1 MSDAG
6 DARSALAAIAA
17 DTCYTGYVEVSSGV
31 SRQLDTETGRLFAEL
46 TGAGCAAGSYA
57 LNDFD
62 DVWGAVRHFFSAS
75 QAAREP
81 ARGGM
86 SGDWQTYIRR
96 IEDLAARS
104 GLEFHPVDFEA
115 VPDSFMMEIA
125 VYGLPVRMPH
135 WSFGV
140 RYIYQL
146 IQRHMGHSR
155 LFEVVFPGNP
165 GHAYLAASNG
175 LAENILVTAHVL
187 GHADFSRNNLLF
199 RRCQEQVSEHIVEH
213 AANHARQISR
223 RSRPTARSG
232 SRQALDAALA
242 LEQHIDVDQ
251 ALRRERYPGVR
262 RGAEGARG
270 RCSSASASPR
280 SSPPAAA
287 RGPEAR
293 KRAPVP
299 PHPERDLLWFIA
311 HYAPEMESW
320 ERDIFLA
327 VREESFYFY
336 PVFATQIMN
345 EGWASYWHARLL
357 READFVPQQTYVDAI
372 KCHSDVVRPIAADS
386 QVALSVN
393 PYHLGFSM
401 WEKIVASQGL
411 EAARRIMEQ
420 DDDFGF
426 VRNHLTRE
434 LAEELGLFRYS
445 ARSDGQVKVLEHDLP
460 ALHEA
465 LLGPKY
471 NFGAPVVCAHKVRND
486 GTLELHARRVGR
498 RPRT

>member
-1 MSDAG
+1 
-6 DARSALAAIAA
+6 
-17 DTCYTGYVEVSSGV
+17 
-31 SRQLDTETGRLFAEL
+31 
-46 TGAGCAAGSYA
+46 
-57 LNDFD
+57 
-62 DVWGAVRHFFSAS
+62 
-75 QAAREP
+75 
-81 ARGGM
+81 M
-86 SGDWQTYIRR
+86 SGDWHSYVQR
-96 IEDLAARS
+96 IEELAARS
-104 GLEFHPVDFEA
+104 GLRFHPVDFEA

-165 GHAYLAASNG
+165 GHAYLASSNG

-199 RRCQEQVSEHIVEH
+199 RRCQEQVSERIVEH
-213 AANHARQISR
+213 AANHARQISQAIEAYGA
-223 RSRPTARSG
+223 ARVEA
-232 SRQALDAALA
+232 ALDAALA

-251 ALRRERYPGVR
+251 ALRRELYPEYA
-262 RGAEGARG
+262 AEPKALVDDAFRK
-270 RCSSASASPR
+270 RFASLEPASASG
-280 SSPPAAA
+280 A
-287 RGPEAR
+287 GEAR

-299 PHPERDLLWFIA
+299 PHPERDLLWFVA

-357 READFVPQQTYVDAI
+357 READFVPQQAYVDAI
-372 KCHSDVVRPIAADS
+372 KCHSDVVRPVAAEQ
-386 QVALSVN
+386 QVALSIN
-393 PYHLGFSM
+393 PYHLGFAM
-401 WEKIVASQGL
+401 WEKIVEGQGM

-434 LAEELGLFRYS
+434 LAEELGLFRYN
-445 ARSDGQVKVLEHDLP
+445 ARSDGQVKVLEQDLP

-465 LLGPKY
+465 LLAPKY
-471 NFGAPVVCAHKVRND
+471 NFGAPVITAARVRND
-486 GTLELHARRVGR
+486 GTLELTHDSGVDGRGLDLERSRKVLDYLHRVWR
-498 RPRT
+498 RPIVLTTINQAGSGLEITAP

>member
-1 MSDAG
+1 MS
-6 DARSALAAIAA
+6 
-17 DTCYTGYVEVSSGV
+17 E
-31 SRQLDTETGRLFAEL
+31 
-46 TGAGCAAGSYA
+46 
-57 LNDFD
+57 
-62 DVWGAVRHFFSAS
+62 
-75 QAAREP
+75 
-81 ARGGM
+81 
-86 SGDWQTYIRR
+86 DWQSYVRR
-96 IEDLAARS
+96 IEELASKS
-104 GLEFHPVDFEA
+104 GLSFHPVDFEA

-146 IQRHMGHSR
+146 VQRHMGNSR

-175 LAENILVTAHVL
+175 LAENVLVTAHVL

-213 AANHARQISR
+213 AANHARQIQSAIEQYGR
-223 RSRPTARSG
+223 ERVETV
-232 SRQALDAALA
+232 LDAALA

-251 ALRRERYPGVR
+251 QVR
-262 RGAEGARG
+262 RPKYPEYLTDPKLVDDAFQKRFAALDPTA
-270 RCSSASASPR
+270 ASK
-280 SSPPAAA
+280 
-287 RGPEAR
+287 GMEVR

-311 HYAPEMESW
+311 TYAPDLESW

-327 VREESFYFY
+327 VREESYYFY

-357 READFVPQQTYVDAI
+357 READFIPQQAYVDAI
-372 KCHSDVVRPIAADS
+372 KCHSDVVRPIAADQ

-401 WEKIVASQGL
+401 WEKIIELEGL
-411 EAARRIMEQ
+411 DAARRIMEQ

-434 LAEELGLFRYS
+434 LADELGMFRFN
-445 ARSDGQVKVLEHDLP
+445 ARADGQVKVLEHDLP
-460 ALHEA
+460 ALQESIIRQ
-465 LLGPKY
+465 KY
-471 NFGAPVVCAHKVRND
+471 NFGAPTVAAKHVRVD
-486 GTLELHARRVGR
+486 GTLELYHDHTVDGRGLDLERSRKVLEYVHRVWR
-498 RPRT
+498 RPVTLSTVDQQGSALEIKTS

>member
-1 MSDAG
+1 MSEDWK
-6 DARSALAAIAA
+6 S
-17 DTCYTGYVEVSSGV
+17 YV
-31 SRQLDTETGRLFAEL
+31 
-46 TGAGCAAGSYA
+46 
-57 LNDFD
+57 
-62 DVWGAVRHFFSAS
+62 
-75 QAAREP
+75 
-81 ARGGM
+81 
-86 SGDWQTYIRR
+86 RR
-96 IEDLAARS
+96 IEELAARS
-104 GLEFHPVDFEA
+104 GLSFHPVDFEA

-146 IQRHMGHSR
+146 IQRHMGNSR

-187 GHADFSRNNLLF
+187 GHADFSRNNMLF

-213 AANHARQISR
+213 AANHARQIQ
-223 RSRPTARSG
+223 
-232 SRQALDAALA
+232 QAIESYGKDRVETVLDAALA

-251 ALRRERYPGVR
+251 SLRRAKYPEYIEVKPLVDDSFR
-262 RGAEGARG
+262 KRFAALD
-270 RCSSASASPR
+270 
-280 SSPPAAA
+280 PAAA
-287 RGPEAR
+287 SKFGEAR
-293 KRAPVP
+293 KKAPIP
-299 PHPERDLLWFIA
+299 LHPERDLLWFIA
-311 HYAPEMESW
+311 SYVPDMESW

-357 READFVPQQTYVDAI
+357 READFVPPQAYLDAI
-372 KCHSDVVRPIAADS
+372 KCHSDVVRPIAADQ

-401 WEKIVASQGL
+401 WEKIIELEGL
-411 EAARRIMEQ
+411 DAARKIMEQ

-434 LAEELGLFRYS
+434 LADELGLFRYN
-445 ARSDGQVKVLEHDLP
+445 ARSDGQIKVLEHELP
-460 ALHEA
+460 ALHES
-465 LLGPKY
+465 LLHQKY
-471 NFGAPVVCAHKVRND
+471 NFGAPSVAAKHVRVD
-486 GTLELHARRVGR
+486 GTLELFHDHVTDGRGLDLERSRKVLEYVHRVWR
-498 RPRT
+498 RPVILNTVDSQGSGLEVKSS